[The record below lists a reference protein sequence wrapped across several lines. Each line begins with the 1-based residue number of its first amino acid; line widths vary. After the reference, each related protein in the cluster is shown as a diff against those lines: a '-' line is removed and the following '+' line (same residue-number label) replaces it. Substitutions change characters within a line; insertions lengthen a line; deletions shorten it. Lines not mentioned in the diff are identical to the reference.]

1 MSFSFLGG
9 TITQTGTDT
18 DLSGLSGIAGVTTY
32 STTDRRTFYMCD
44 ATITKLDISG
54 TLSYDPDY
62 ETLSFVH
69 DTANEAV
76 AVTSGG
82 IFTIGVLTT
91 INGIDRYSTGDA
103 LFIPDTDGS
112 ISTESA
118 LVVKNGGTFVMNG
131 GTIYHGNANGVQSG
145 GSVTIN
151 KGRFVNTA
159 DETQNTQYFRI
170 EGASTDMEVYD
181 VEIDS
186 LRPST
191 SVPILFALNG
201 IDQFSGT
208 LKACAIQ
215 NKTGAHTGALVLKN
229 IVFSQNVAPIDFL
242 ITGITTTTS
251 SQATEITNVDIGSN
265 FRFDF
270 NLTNGTNT
278 AHLALF
284 QEVDFTVK
292 DTSNTNIEGAKVC
305 LKTTDSGNRVNAGTN
320 TKFINNRDFT
330 GSTYDLY
337 EADTDSSGNS
347 GIFTVLTGRIWDDD
361 TGAENIEYDLY
372 SKSQV
377 AGTEDFDFKFISYLH
392 NYAAQEVILKS
403 AIPLS
408 FNQILTDD
416 TIITEQDKATV
427 AAYTTQ
433 ETPYKAYDQLKSI
446 LVDNYAG
453 ETNTIA
459 TRSEN
464 TLNAGA
470 YDVAIDGTG
479 SGSVTFD
486 GTTITLNA
494 STFTGNI
501 TTTGAV
507 TLLNGAVVVGTIID
521 STANSSL
528 TFSGIDS
535 WIVYPTEV
543 DRDANTNSLGSGLV
557 LENYRFNFVASTIYY
572 LRLTTGEDTIFKPVT
587 PLNSGE
593 TEVALTIAGLLT
605 VIPTLIDQAVT
616 NSLDG
621 TDLPGT
627 TALAVRSE
635 LTTELARLDVA
646 VSTRNDKDQAD
657 ARQVILIA
665 KHDATKASLDGKPA
679 LAQIEASTIIA
690 KEATLVTRA
699 TPSDVANAL
708 ADYDAPTK
716 TEMDSAFTEIKG
728 AGWSTETLKDIRD
741 NAGGGLDEGE
751 LHTALDSY
759 TNKNNWKATGFATPT
774 NVTDARDAVIVEV
787 NANEEKIDAIPTA
800 AQIATEILDNN
811 NTV

>member
-1 MSFSFLGG
+1 MSFALAGT
-9 TITQTGTDT
+9 TITQTGTDA

-69 DTANEAV
+69 NTDNEAV

-82 IFTIGVLTT
+82 SLTIGVLTT
-91 INGIDRYSTGDA
+91 INSINRYSTGDA

-112 ISTESA
+112 ISVEMA
-118 LVVKNGGTFVMNG
+118 LVVKSGGTFVMNG

-159 DETQNTQYFRI
+159 NETQNTQYFRI

-215 NKTGAHTGALVLKN
+215 NKTGAHTGAMVLKN
-229 IVFSQNVAPIDFL
+229 IVFSQNAASIDFL
-242 ITGITTTTS
+242 ITGTTTTTS

-270 NLTNGTNT
+270 NLGVSNT

-284 QEVDFTVK
+284 QEVDFAVK

-305 LKTTDSGNRVNAGTN
+305 LKTTDSGNRVNAGTDP
-320 TKFINNRDFT
+320 KFINNRDFT

-347 GIFTVLTGRIWDDD
+347 GTLTVLTGRIWDDD

-377 AGTEDFDFKFISYLH
+377 AGTEDFDCKFISYLH

-403 AIPLS
+403 ATALS

-416 TIITEQDKATV
+416 NSITELGKATV

-470 YDVAIDGTG
+470 YDVVIDGTG
-479 SGSVTFD
+479 SGAATFN

-501 TTTGAV
+501 TTTGSV
-507 TLLNGAVVVGTIID
+507 TLSNGAVVDGTIID
-521 STANSSL
+521 SSADSSL

-543 DRDANTNSLGSGLV
+543 DRDANTNSLGSGLT

-572 LRLTTGEDTIFKPVT
+572 LRLTTGEDIIFKSVT

-593 TEVALTIAGLLT
+593 TEVVLTTAGLLT
-605 VIPTLIDQAVT
+605 ALPALIDQAVT
-616 NSLDG
+616 DSLDG

-646 VSTRNDKDQAD
+646 VSTRNNVVPDN
-657 ARQVILIA
+657 
-665 KHDATKASLDGKPA
+665 ASITA
-679 LAQIEASTIIA
+679 I
-690 KEATLVTRA
+690 
-699 TPSDVANAL
+699 L
-708 ADYDAPTK
+708 ADTDA
-716 TEMDSAFTEIKG
+716 
-728 AGWSTETLKDIRD
+728 LQ
-741 NAGGGLDEGE
+741 
-751 LHTALDSY
+751 
-759 TNKNNWKATGFATPT
+759 TNQGNWITATGFATPA
-774 NVTDARDAVIVEV
+774 NITDAQGAIIAEV
-787 NANEEKIDAIPTA
+787 DVSEAKIDTAIAQATLARKHLTNRDKIDTTA
-800 AQIATEILDNN
+800 NTLTRYDDDGTTPLVVFDLKDGDGDASSTQIYEKTPQ
-811 NTV
+811 